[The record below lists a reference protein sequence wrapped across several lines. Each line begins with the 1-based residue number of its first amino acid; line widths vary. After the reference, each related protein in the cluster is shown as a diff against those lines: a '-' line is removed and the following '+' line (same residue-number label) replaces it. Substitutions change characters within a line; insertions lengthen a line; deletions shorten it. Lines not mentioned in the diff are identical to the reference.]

1 MKLIANGFKN
11 IQLLELYIV
20 NQEII
25 VRLGGRIMSKKI
37 GFIGLGIMGKP
48 MALNLLAKGYEVMVN
63 DLNKEAVQTLLN
75 AGATA
80 GESAKVIGE
89 NSDVII
95 TMLPA
100 SHHVQQVVLGENG
113 VLKGAKKGAV
123 IIDMSSIT
131 PVVSQ
136 EIAAIAEKQ
145 GVEMLDAPVSGGE
158 PKAIDGTLAIMVGGK
173 EEVFEQVKD
182 VLYAVGAEVTL
193 VGGNGSGTTAKLANQ
208 VIVNLNIA
216 AMSEALVLA
225 AKAGIDVEK
234 MYQAIRGGLAG
245 SAVLDAKVPLILDR
259 NFVAGGRID
268 INLKDITNVMDTAHS
283 IGVPMP
289 LSSQLLEIFHALKVD
304 GKAADDHGG
313 IVQYFEKLANV
324 EVGRV

>member
-1 MKLIANGFKN
+1 
-11 IQLLELYIV
+11 
-20 NQEII
+20 
-25 VRLGGRIMSKKI
+25 MSKKI

-63 DLNKEAVQTLLN
+63 DLNKEAVQTLID

-80 GESAKVIGE
+80 GDSAKVIGE

-100 SHHVQQVVLGENG
+100 SHHVQQVVLGDNG
-113 VLKGAKKGAV
+113 ILSGAKKGAV

-131 PVVSQ
+131 PVVSK
-136 EIAAIAEKQ
+136 ELAATAEKQ

-158 PKAIDGTLAIMVGGK
+158 PKAKDGTLAIMVGGK

-182 VLYAVGAEVTL
+182 VLYAMGAEVTL

-268 INLKDITNVMDTAHS
+268 INMKDITNVMDTAHS

-289 LSSQLLEIFHALKVD
+289 LSSQLLEIFHTLKVD
-304 GKAADDHGG
+304 GKSADDHGG

-324 EVGRV
+324 EVGRA

>member
-1 MKLIANGFKN
+1 MM
-11 IQLLELYIV
+11 V
-20 NQEII
+20 
-25 VRLGGRIMSKKI
+25 KKV

-48 MALNLLAKGYEVMVN
+48 MALNLVAKGYEVMVN
-63 DLNKEAVQTLLN
+63 DLNKEAVQTLVGV
-75 AGATA
+75 GAKA
-80 GESAKVIGE
+80 ADSAKSIAE
-89 NSDVII
+89 NSDVVI

-113 VLKGAKKGAV
+113 VLSGAKKGTV
-123 IIDMSSIT
+123 IIDMSSIS
-131 PVVSQ
+131 PVVSK
-136 EIAAIAEKQ
+136 EIAEIAEKQ

-158 PKAIDGTLAIMVGGK
+158 PKAKDATLAIMVGGK

-182 VLYAVGAEVTL
+182 VLAAMGSEITL

-225 AKAGIDVEK
+225 AKSGIDVEK

-268 INLKDITNVMDTAHS
+268 INLKDITNVMETAHS
-283 IGVPMP
+283 VGVPMP
-289 LSSQLLEIFHALKVD
+289 LSSHLLEIFHALKVD

-313 IVQYFEKLANV
+313 IVQYYEKLANV
-324 EVGRV
+324 TVGRV

>member
-1 MKLIANGFKN
+1 MA
-11 IQLLELYIV
+11 
-20 NQEII
+20 
-25 VRLGGRIMSKKI
+25 KKV

-48 MALNLLAKGYEVMVN
+48 MAINLLSKGFEVMVN
-63 DLNKEAVQTLLN
+63 DLNKEAVQALVD

-80 GESAKVIGE
+80 GDSAKVIGE
-89 NSDVII
+89 NSEVII

-113 VLKGAKKGAV
+113 VLSGAKEGSV
-123 IIDMSSIT
+123 IIDMSSIS
-131 PVVSQ
+131 PVVSK
-136 EIAAIAEKQ
+136 EIAEKARKQ

-173 EEVFEQVKD
+173 EEAFDQVKD
-182 VLYAVGAEVTL
+182 VLYAMGAEVTL

-268 INLKDITNVMDTAHS
+268 INLKDMTNVMETAHE
-283 IGVPMP
+283 IGVPLP
-289 LSSQLLEIFHALKVD
+289 LSSQLVEIFHALKVD

-313 IVQYFEKLANV
+313 IVQYYEKLANV
-324 EVGRV
+324 EVGRA

>member
-1 MKLIANGFKN
+1 MA
-11 IQLLELYIV
+11 
-20 NQEII
+20 
-25 VRLGGRIMSKKI
+25 KKV

-48 MALNLLAKGYEVMVN
+48 MAINLLSKGFEVMVN
-63 DLNKEAVQTLLN
+63 DLNKEAVQALVD

-80 GESAKVIGE
+80 GDSAKVIGE
-89 NSDVII
+89 NSEVII

-113 VLKGAKKGAV
+113 VLSGAKEGSV
-123 IIDMSSIT
+123 IIDMSSIS
-131 PVVSQ
+131 PVVSK
-136 EIAAIAEKQ
+136 EIAEKAREQ

-173 EEVFEQVKD
+173 EEAFDQVKD
-182 VLYAVGAEVTL
+182 VLYAMGAEVTL

-234 MYQAIRGGLAG
+234 MYNAIRGGLAG

-268 INLKDITNVMDTAHS
+268 INLKDMTNVMETAHE
-283 IGVPMP
+283 IGVPLP
-289 LSSQLLEIFHALKVD
+289 LSSQLVEIFHALKVD

-313 IVQYFEKLANV
+313 IVQYYEKLANV
-324 EVGRV
+324 EVGRA

>member
-1 MKLIANGFKN
+1 
-11 IQLLELYIV
+11 
-20 NQEII
+20 
-25 VRLGGRIMSKKI
+25 MSKKI

-63 DLNKEAVQTLLN
+63 DLNKEAVQTLID

-80 GESAKVIGE
+80 GDSAKIIGE

-100 SHHVQQVVLGENG
+100 SHHVQQVVLGDNG
-113 VLKGAKKGAV
+113 VLGGAKKGSI

-131 PVVSQ
+131 PVVSK
-136 EIAAIAEKQ
+136 ELAATAEKQ

-158 PKAIDGTLAIMVGGK
+158 PKAKDGTLAIMVGGK

-182 VLYAVGAEVTL
+182 VLYAMGAEVTL

-268 INLKDITNVMDTAHS
+268 INMKDITNVMDTAHS

-289 LSSQLLEIFHALKVD
+289 LSSQLLEIFHALKID

-324 EVGRV
+324 EVGRA

>member
-1 MKLIANGFKN
+1 MK
-11 IQLLELYIV
+11 
-20 NQEII
+20 
-25 VRLGGRIMSKKI
+25 RI

-48 MALNLLAKGYEVMVN
+48 MASNLLSKGYQVTVN
-63 DLNKEAVQTLLN
+63 DINEATVQSLVEL
-75 AGATA
+75 GAVSA
-80 GESAKVIGE
+80 ESPKMIGESCE
-89 NSDVII
+89 VII

-100 SHHVQQVVLGENG
+100 NKHVKQVILDENG
-113 VLKGAKKGAV
+113 VLSGAKPGSV

-131 PVVSQ
+131 PVVSK
-136 EIAAIAEKQ
+136 EIAALASEK

-182 VLYAVGAEVTL
+182 VLYAMGTEVTL

-225 AKAGIDVEK
+225 SKAGIDVEK

-245 SAVLDAKVPLILDR
+245 SAVLDAKAPLILDR

-268 INLKDITNVMDTAHS
+268 INMKDITNVIDTAHE

-304 GKAADDHGG
+304 GKSSDDHGG

-324 EVGRV
+324 EVRRV

>member
-1 MKLIANGFKN
+1 
-11 IQLLELYIV
+11 
-20 NQEII
+20 
-25 VRLGGRIMSKKI
+25 MSKKI

-48 MALNLLAKGYEVMVN
+48 MALNLLAKGYDVMVN
-63 DLNKEAVQTLLN
+63 DLNKETVQTLID
-75 AGATA
+75 AGAKA
-80 GESAKVIGE
+80 ADSAKDIGE

-113 VLKGAKKGAV
+113 VLSGAKKGAV
-123 IIDMSSIT
+123 IIDMSSIS
-131 PVVSQ
+131 PVVSK

-145 GVEMLDAPVSGGE
+145 DVEMLDAPVSGGE

-173 EEVFEQVKD
+173 EQVFEQVKD
-182 VLYAVGAEVTL
+182 VLFAMGSEITL
-193 VGGNGSGTTAKLANQ
+193 VGGNGSGATAKLANQ

-268 INLKDITNVMDTAHS
+268 INLKDMTNVMETAHS

-313 IVQYFEKLANV
+313 IVQYYEKLANV
-324 EVGRV
+324 TVGRV